1 MKQEPGSFPE
11 RQQRILEIALTQ
23 PFVRVKELAQTIGAH
38 EMTIRRD
45 LQDLSD
51 RGLLERQHGGAR
63 LIAES
68 GNEIAYGLRA
78 AQQTQAKARIAR
90 AALELIHTEDT
101 IGLDASTSAL
111 ALAQL
116 LPPRTVNVV
125 TTGLDTAYLLANKG
139 VPFTLAGGGFHA
151 KARSFVGGMAS
162 AGLSRLHVDSVF
174 FSAKGFTLAFGFT
187 DAHMPEVE
195 AKEQLIATAR
205 CVVALLDHSKFGAD
219 AFYQIVPLERVHIV
233 ITDHEP
239 NLEIQD
245 AFKTAN
251 VCLIVTQEH

>member
-116 LPPRTVNVV
+116 
-125 TTGLDTAYLLANKG
+125 
-139 VPFTLAGGGFHA
+139 
-151 KARSFVGGMAS
+151 S
-162 AGLSRLHVDSVF
+162 
-174 FSAKGFTLAFGFT
+174 
-187 DAHMPEVE
+187 
-195 AKEQLIATAR
+195 Q
-205 CVVALLDHSKFGAD
+205 
-219 AFYQIVPLERVHIV
+219 
-233 ITDHEP
+233 
-239 NLEIQD
+239 
-245 AFKTAN
+245 
-251 VCLIVTQEH
+251 